1 VEDVTPG
8 SGYAALRQ
16 TAAALQASLANG
28 VKGLPP
34 EWSSA
39 LGPARS
45 AQNTAVSQ
53 LSDVRSDLAPAT
65 ASMTPAGTPVAHR
78 TNPGTIPAA
87 GGLPAAA
94 RENGDDS
101 TPIFQTL
108 ADGGWSKPAEQADRG
123 AVPDGSLDFW
133 RDPLSAPIPT
143 QTSSDLDV
151 MADVRP
157 LRLLSAGRHR
167 RDRPTGPES
176 TGSA

>member
-1 VEDVTPG
+1 VEGVTPG

-16 TAAALQASLANG
+16 TAAALQASLASG

-34 EWSSA
+34 EW
-39 LGPARS
+39 PAAIGTGRS
-45 AQNTAVSQ
+45 TLSTAANQ
-53 LSDVRSDLAPAT
+53 RSDVRSDLAPAT
-65 ASMTPAGTPVAHR
+65 ALMTPAGTPVAPR
-78 TNPGTIPAA
+78 TNPGIIPAA
-87 GGLPAAA
+87 GGLPPAA
-94 RENGDDS
+94 RQEGDDF
-101 TPIFQTL
+101 TPIFHAL
-108 ADGGWSKPAEQADRG
+108 ADGGWSKQAEQADPG
-123 AVPDGSLDFW
+123 AEPDGFLDFW

-157 LRLLSAGRHR
+157 LRLRSAGRHR